1 MAERVN
7 LHRLI
12 HVKLLVVAVGHR
24 MPAWVDAGFDE
35 YAKRMPREAPLRL
48 VEVKPEP
55 RGEATPV
62 ERLTEA
68 EGKRIRSALPAGC
81 FKVVLDER
89 GRNCTTR
96 ELSQRME
103 SWQMDG
109 RHVAFVIGGADGLA
123 PALAREADWL
133 WSLSPLT
140 LPHGLVRVVVAEQ
153 LYRAWSITKNHP
165 YHRE

>member
-1 MAERVN
+1 
-7 LHRLI
+7 L
-12 HVKLLVVAVGHR
+12 KLVVIAVGQR
-24 MPAWVDAGFDE
+24 MPAWVDAGFQE
-35 YAKRMPREAPLRL
+35 YVRRMPREAPVRL

-68 EGKRIRSALPAGC
+68 EARRIRSALPAGC
-81 FKVVLDER
+81 LRVVLDER
-89 GRNCTTR
+89 GRGSTTR
-96 ELSQRME
+96 ELSRRLE

-109 RHVAFVIGGADGLA
+109 RDVAFVIGGPDGLA
-123 PALAREADWL
+123 PVLVREAEWL

-140 LPHGLVRVVVAEQ
+140 LPHGLVRVIVAEQ
-153 LYRAWSITKNHP
+153 LYRAWSVTQNHP

>member
-1 MAERVN
+1 VAEHAK
-7 LHRLI
+7 LHRLS
-12 HVKLLVVAVGHR
+12 HVKLFVVAVGHR

-35 YAKRMPREAPLRL
+35 YARRMPREAPLRL

-62 ERLTEA
+62 ERLTET
-68 EGKRIRSALPAGC
+68 EGKRIRLALPAGC

-89 GRNCTTR
+89 GRPSTTR
-96 ELSQRME
+96 ELAQRIE

-109 RHVAFVIGGADGLA
+109 RDVAFVIGGADGLA
-123 PALAREADWL
+123 PAVTREADWL